1 MVKTKGVDRTVA
13 KWKTKVAAAGPD
25 YIDGVT
31 NPKADWQTE
40 TSKAEG
46 SYEQG
51 VTAAIGRKAFGKGV
65 SRAGT
70 AKWQKGAIEK
80 GPGRWTSGVAL
91 AEDEYRSGMG
101 EVISTIEATA
111 LPPRGPK
118 GDPKNWD
125 RSRVLGMALHTK
137 FKGK

>member
-13 KWKTKVAAAGPD
+13 KWKSKVAAAGPD
-25 YIDGVT
+25 YLDGVT

-51 VTAAIGRKAFGKGV
+51 VQRAIANKLFGKGV
-65 SRAGT
+65 SKAGT
-70 AKWQKGAIEK
+70 AKWQKGATEK
-80 GPGRWTSGVAL
+80 GPMRWTSGVAM

-101 EVISTIEATA
+101 EVIQVIEGTA

-118 GDPKNWD
+118 GDPKNYD
-125 RSRVLGMALHTK
+125 RTRILGTKLHDH

>member
-1 MVKTKGVDRTVA
+1 MVKTKGVERTVA
-13 KWKTKVAAAGPD
+13 KWKSKVAGAGAD

-51 VTAAIGRKAFGKGV
+51 VTNAISRKAFGKGV
-65 SRAGT
+65 AKAGT
-70 AKWQKGAIEK
+70 AKWQTGAIEK
-80 GPGRWTSGVAL
+80 GGTRWTAGVAL
-91 AEDEYRSGMG
+91 AEDEYRMGMG
-101 EVISTIEATA
+101 EVIQVIESTA

-118 GDPKNWD
+118 GDPKNYD
-125 RSRVLGMALHTK
+125 RTRILGTKLHDH
-137 FKGK
+137 FKGR

>member
-1 MVKTKGVDRTVA
+1 MVKTKGVDRTVN
-13 KWKTKVAAAGPD
+13 KWTSKVAGASGG
-25 YIDGVT
+25 YLDGVT
-31 NPKADWQTE
+31 NPTADWQTE

-51 VTAAIGRKAFGKGV
+51 VQRAIATKQFGKGV

-70 AKWQKGAIEK
+70 AKWQKGAVEK
-80 GPGRWTSGVAL
+80 GPSRWVAGVGM

-101 EVISTIEATA
+101 EVIQVIESTA
-111 LPPRGPK
+111 LPPRGAK
-118 GDPKNWD
+118 GDPKNYD
-125 RSRVLGMALHTK
+125 RSRQLGTKLHNH

>member
-13 KWKTKVAAAGPD
+13 KWKTKVAVAGPD
-25 YIDGVT
+25 YLDGVQ

-51 VTAAIGRKAFGKGV
+51 VQRAIATKQFGKGV
-65 SRAGT
+65 SKAGT
-70 AKWQKGAIEK
+70 AKWQKGATEK
-80 GPGRWTSGVAL
+80 GPARWISGVGL

-101 EVISTIEATA
+101 EVIQVIEGTA
-111 LPPRGPK
+111 LPPRGPN
-118 GDPKNWD
+118 GDPKNYD
-125 RSRVLGMALHTK
+125 RTRILGTKLHDH

>member
-13 KWKTKVAAAGPD
+13 KWKSKVAAAGPD
-25 YIDGVT
+25 YLDGVT

-40 TSKAEG
+40 TSKAES

-51 VTAAIGRKAFGKGV
+51 VQAAIGRKSFGKGV
-65 SRAGT
+65 ARAGT
-70 AKWQKGAIEK
+70 AKWQRGAIEK
-80 GPGRWTSGVAL
+80 GGTRWTAGVAL

-118 GDPKNWD
+118 GDPKNYD
-125 RSRVLGMALHTK
+125 RTRILGTALHTK

>member
-13 KWKTKVAAAGPD
+13 KWKTKVAIAGPD
-25 YIDGVT
+25 YVDGVT

-51 VTAAIGRKAFGKGV
+51 VQKAIAEKRFGKGV

-70 AKWQKGAIEK
+70 AKWQRGAIEK
-80 GPGRWTSGVAL
+80 GPARWTSGVAL
-91 AEDEYRSGMG
+91 AEDEYRSSMG

-118 GDPKNWD
+118 GDPKNYD
-125 RSRVLGMALHTK
+125 RTRILGTALHTK

>member
-13 KWKTKVAAAGPD
+13 KWKSKVAGAGGG

-51 VTAAIGRKAFGKGV
+51 VQAAIGRKAFGKGV

-70 AKWQKGAIEK
+70 AKWQRGAIEK
-80 GPGRWTSGVAL
+80 GGTRWTSGVAL

-118 GDPKNWD
+118 GDPKNYD
-125 RSRVLGMALHTK
+125 RTRILGQALHTK

>member
-25 YIDGVT
+25 YLDGVT

-40 TSKAEG
+40 TSKAES

-51 VTAAIGRKAFGKGV
+51 VQAAIGRKSFGKGV
-65 SRAGT
+65 ARAGT
-70 AKWQKGAIEK
+70 AKWQRGAIEK
-80 GPGRWTSGVAL
+80 GGIRWTSGVAL
-91 AEDEYRSGMG
+91 AEDEYRSGMS
-101 EVISTIEATA
+101 EVISTIESTA

-118 GDPKNWD
+118 GDPKNYD
-125 RSRVLGMALHTK
+125 RTRVLGTALHNK

>member
-13 KWKTKVAAAGPD
+13 KWKSKVAAAGPD
-25 YIDGVT
+25 YLDGVT

-51 VTAAIGRKAFGKGV
+51 VTAAIGRKSFGKGV
-65 SRAGT
+65 ARAGT
-70 AKWQKGAIEK
+70 AKWQANAISKG
-80 GPGRWTSGVAL
+80 GTRWTAGVAL
-91 AEDEYRSGMG
+91 AEDEYRSGMS

-111 LPPRGPK
+111 LSPRGPK
-118 GDPKNWD
+118 GDPKNYD
-125 RSRVLGMALHTK
+125 RTRQLGTALHNK